1 MSMSV
6 SDLIKKA
13 GGADEISAASMST
26 RYPIGSNAVHKWRKN
41 GIPDVHWPIFIR
53 KASVSADEIYQANEA
68 LRTSR
73 FEDAEDRSKRRS
85 TRVAA

>member
-1 MSMSV
+1 MNLSV

-13 GGADEISAASMST
+13 GGPNEVSDASRCT

-53 KASVSADEIYQANEA
+53 KASVTAEEIYQANEM
-68 LRTSR
+68 LRRMRSEEHDCSSR
-73 FEDAEDRSKRRS
+73 RKSS
-85 TRVAA
+85 VAA